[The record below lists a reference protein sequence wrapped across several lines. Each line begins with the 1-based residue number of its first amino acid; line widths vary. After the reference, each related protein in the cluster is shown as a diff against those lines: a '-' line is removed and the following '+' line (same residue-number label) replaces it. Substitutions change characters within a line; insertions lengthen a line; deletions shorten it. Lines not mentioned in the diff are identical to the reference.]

1 MDVSHKDYLISA
13 FHQVLGVVTLL
24 VCLLAEVS
32 IFASDRHG
40 AMYLVPLCSILLLY
54 GHRRHAGTTSISLV
68 DFSCLKPPRRLRT
81 PIPKFIE
88 HIKLGGCFQ
97 DDGVEFMS
105 KAVVASGMGDKTYFP
120 PSLHLIPPDATHGNA
135 VQEARMLLLPTLDEL
150 FGRTGVPPAAVGAL
164 IVNCSGFC
172 PAPSLAAMVA
182 KHYHMPS
189 DVKTFNISGMGCS
202 AGVVGVDVA
211 RNILITHPTIAYAVV
226 ASTEVITVGWYNGRD
241 HSKLL
246 LNCTFRNGCSAVLL
260 ARSRGRGMAAPM
272 PPPKYRLLRLVRTNL
287 IANDDGYHSGY
298 REEDDE
304 GITGFN
310 VARGVG
316 GAFEEVLRAHL
327 AALGVSVLPWREKL
341 RYATGFVL
349 SRLQKTPAGYQQL
362 VPNFGA
368 AAEHF
373 CLPTTWAPMIRR
385 LGQGIGLG
393 EKQMEAALMTYHR
406 FGNQSAASLWY
417 QLAYHEAKGLVRK
430 GDKVWQL
437 GVGTG
442 LKVNSAVWERVAA
455 DEDDLAG
462 VGRDGK
468 SARPAERRGPWMDC
482 IHRYPV
488 WD

>member
-1 MDVSHKDYLISA
+1 
-13 FHQVLGVVTLL
+13 
-24 VCLLAEVS
+24 
-32 IFASDRHG
+32 
-40 AMYLVPLCSILLLY
+40 
-54 GHRRHAGTTSISLV
+54 
-68 DFSCLKPPRRLRT
+68 
-81 PIPKFIE
+81 
-88 HIKLGGCFQ
+88 
-97 DDGVEFMS
+97 
-105 KAVVASGMGDKTYFP
+105 
-120 PSLHLIPPDATHGNA
+120 
-135 VQEARMLLLPTLDEL
+135 
-150 FGRTGVPPAAVGAL
+150 
-164 IVNCSGFC
+164 
-172 PAPSLAAMVA
+172 MVA
-182 KHYHMPS
+182 NHYPMPS
-189 DVKTFNISGMGCS
+189 DVRTFNISGMGCS

-211 RNILITHPTIAYAVV
+211 SDILVAQPTVAYAVV

-260 ARSRGRGMAAPM
+260 ASGRRGMAMATAPK
-272 PPPKYRLLRLVRTNL
+272 PFKYRLLRLVRTNL
-287 IANDDGYHSGY
+287 IANDDGYRSGY

-310 VARGVG
+310 VTRGVG

-349 SRLQKTPAGYQQL
+349 SRLRKAPEGYQQL
-362 VPNFGA
+362 VPNFGL

-373 CLPTTWAPMIRR
+373 CLPTTWAPMIQR
-385 LGQGIGLG
+385 LGRGIGLG

-442 LKVNSAVWERVAA
+442 LKVKSAVWERVAA

-462 VGRDGK
+462 VGGDGRK
-468 SARPAERRGPWMDC
+468 SARPAEQGGAVDGLHPQMSLQMM
-482 IHRYPV
+482 I
-488 WD
+488 

>member
-1 MDVSHKDYLISA
+1 MHNHAMDVAQKEYLLSA
-13 FHQVLGVVTLL
+13 FHRALGVVTLL
-24 VCLLAEVS
+24 TCLLTEAS
-32 IFASDRHG
+32 IFVSERHA
-40 AMYLVPLCSILLLY
+40 AMYLIPLCSILLLF
-54 GHRRHAGTTSISLV
+54 GHCRSRAGSTSISLV
-68 DFSCLKPPRRLRT
+68 DFCCLKPPPRLRT
-81 PIPKFIE
+81 PIPKFVE
-88 HIKLGGCFQ
+88 HIKLGGCFE
-97 DDGVEFMS
+97 DDAVEFMA
-105 KAVVASGMGDKTYFP
+105 KAVVASGMGHETYFP
-120 PSLHLIPPDATHGNA
+120 PSLHQIPPDATHANA
-135 VQEARMLLLPTLDEL
+135 MEEARMLLYPALDEL
-150 FGRTGVPPAAVGAL
+150 FTKTGVPPSAVGAV

-182 KHYHMPS
+182 NRYRMRS
-189 DVKTFNISGMGCS
+189 DIKTFNVSGMGCS

-211 RNILITHPTIAYAVV
+211 RSILVTHPTISYAVV
-226 ASTEVITVGWYNGRD
+226 ASTEVITVGWYNGRY

-246 LNCTFRNGCSAVLL
+246 LNCTFRNGCSAALL
-260 ARSRGRGMAAPM
+260 TNGRRGGMAA
-272 PPPKYRLLRLVRTNL
+272 KYRLVRLARTNL
-287 IANDDGYHSGY
+287 IANDDGYRSGY

-316 GAFEEVLRAHL
+316 SAFEEVLRAHL
-327 AALGVSVLPWREKL
+327 ATLGTSVLPWPEKL
-341 RYATGFVL
+341 RYATALLL
-349 SRLQKTPAGYQQL
+349 SLLRKTRTPGYL
-362 VPNFGA
+362 VPNFGK

-417 QLAYHEAKGLVRK
+417 QLAYHEAKGIVRK

-442 LKVNSAVWERVAA
+442 LKVNSVVWERVAA
-455 DEDDLAG
+455 DEDK
-462 VGRDGK
+462 DG
-468 SARPAERRGPWMDC
+468 ARPENRVGVGPWMNC

-488 WD
+488 RE